1 MSKSIQM
8 PAETVLKWQEIVDLL
23 AQIMQVPAALIMRV
37 EPPNITVFVSSEF
50 NGNPYAPA
58 HSASLNTGLYCD
70 TVVKSRQ
77 FLLVP
82 DALADEAWRTNPD
95 IELGMVSYL
104 GVPISWPDGEIFG
117 TICVL
122 DNKRNDYSQLFIRLL
137 LQFRDVLQADLQA
150 ITTLNKLLED
160 ETHESERRYRGLEAA
175 LAHANRV
182 TTLGHLMA
190 TISHEIK
197 QPLAACVTNAAGGLR
212 WLSAQP
218 PNLDEARQ
226 AFERVTQA
234 AQRASEITN
243 RILRLVKNGPPDV
256 EWVRID
262 DAICEIIVLT
272 RAEAERGRV
281 TVRKEFADDLPLVQ
295 CDRVQ
300 LQQVILNL
308 IVNAIEAMS
317 VVRGR
322 RRELTI
328 ATSKAD
334 SGAVLVSVRDSGP
347 GVAPQICERLFEPF
361 STTKEH
367 GIGMGLSISRSI
379 VQAHGG
385 ELTLAAN
392 KPRGAV
398 FQFTIPTIM
407 RSTLRSEAGM

>member
-1 MSKSIQM
+1 
-8 PAETVLKWQEIVDLL
+8 
-23 AQIMQVPAALIMRV
+23 
-37 EPPNITVFVSSEF
+37 
-50 NGNPYAPA
+50 
-58 HSASLNTGLYCD
+58 
-70 TVVKSRQ
+70 
-77 FLLVP
+77 
-82 DALADEAWRTNPD
+82 
-95 IELGMVSYL
+95 
-104 GVPISWPDGEIFG
+104 
-117 TICVL
+117 
-122 DNKRNDYSQLFIRLL
+122 
-137 LQFRDVLQADLQA
+137 
-150 ITTLNKLLED
+150 
-160 ETHESERRYRGLEAA
+160 
-175 LAHANRV
+175 
-182 TTLGHLMA
+182 MA